1 LEEKSLLSIIYARD
15 IIHEIIQHETS
26 FTDAVKKVTQGA
38 DLDSAT
44 HGLIRS
50 LTSCE
55 LHHHAMLDHVVN
67 EFFPNLTLQEKL
79 LLQVATGNLVF
90 IKRLPETDVVNFLTE
105 TLQGFNIDMTLIQT
119 FFERLKSGKRL
130 IREDIKEQTPL
141 FLSLKYNTP
150 LWLVEMWIK
159 HFNFSTTVKILQSNG
174 KPVMQACR
182 INTDRVTTEEVL
194 AKDSEFVAGP
204 IPDTVIYKGKEPLK
218 NRPVFMDHWV
228 FQQRLAVTD
237 IINQISFDN
246 ILGEVLIVEGRT
258 NALYLELPL
267 VTKDA
272 VPINIATNSI
282 ERKLMMQ
289 KTIKHSNLK
298 NITIFES
305 TPSGLIS
312 HVSNQQD
319 FVLVIPNCSKFDL
332 IRSLPDFF
340 IHFKQSELDDYIK
353 EQTAA
358 MEESSRFVVEG
369 GLLVYGVNTINH
381 KEGTYLVQ
389 EFIRKHPE
397 FKLILEKQYLPF
409 DEFNTALYVAALRKK
424 N

>member
-1 LEEKSLLSIIYARD
+1 MLPIIYARD
-15 IIHEIIQHETS
+15 ILVDIIEQHSS

-38 DLDSAT
+38 SLDAGV

-55 LHHHAMLDHVVN
+55 LHHHLILEHVTQDY
-67 EFFPNLTLQEKL
+67 FPSLSNSLKL
-79 LLQVATGNLVF
+79 LIQVAAGNLVF
-90 IKRLPETDVVNFLTE
+90 IKRLPEQEVVDFLTL
-105 TLQGFNIDMTLIQT
+105 TLQTSGIENKVIQS
-119 FFERLKSGKRL
+119 FLERLKPGQRL
-130 IREDIKEQTPL
+130 IKDTIKDQTPL

-159 HFNFSTTVKILQSNG
+159 HFNFSTTVKILQSNS
-174 KPVMQACR
+174 KAVLQACR
-182 INTDRVTTEEVL
+182 INTNRATLDDVL
-194 AKDSEFVAGP
+194 KKDPDFIAGP
-204 IPDTVIYKGKEPLK
+204 IPETVIYKGREPLK
-218 NRPVFMDHWV
+218 NRQVFLDQWV

-246 ILGEVLIVEGRT
+246 VLGEVLIVEGRT

-267 VTKDA
+267 VTKDS

-282 ERKLMMQ
+282 ERKVMIQ
-289 KTIKHSNLK
+289 KTIQHSNLK
-298 NITIFES
+298 NISVFES
-305 TPSGLIS
+305 TLSGLIA
-312 HVSNQQD
+312 HVSHPQD

-340 IHFKQSELDDYIK
+340 IHFRQSELDGFIQ
-353 EQTAA
+353 EQVESI
-358 MEESSRFVVEG
+358 EESCKYVIEG
-369 GLLVYGVNTINH
+369 GLLVYGVNTINE
-381 KEGTYLVQ
+381 KEGHGLIHA
-389 EFIRKHPE
+389 FIHRHPE